1 MVREL
6 YFNLKIID
14 GEEERLENSRHP
26 KEEVFLL
33 LLFCF
38 FYNTYVNPLA

>member
-6 YFNLKIID
+6 YFNLKIIG

-26 KEEVFLL
+26 KEEV
-33 LLFCF
+33 CI
-38 FYNTYVNPLA
+38 YNIYYIH